1 MYARVLTA
9 SLLGLSCEKTW
20 AEVDCE
26 TGIPS
31 FSVVGLANQSI
42 KEARERI
49 KSAILNSGYSF
60 PTSKI
65 TVNLTPANIKK
76 DGSHFD
82 LPIALALL
90 IAADVAKVKEYD
102 GSIANGKIAVIGEL
116 SLDGKVRAVDGA
128 LSMIIGLQKE
138 GVTRMIIPKANFSEA
153 RLVKGMLI
161 YPVETLSEL
170 VDHVIG
176 KSPINVIE
184 ADGLDETRVTSN
196 LLDFG
201 DIKGQEMVKRA
212 AQVAAAGM
220 HGLLMIGPPGVGKSM
235 VGKRI
240 PGIMPSLTYKEKLEV
255 TQIYSISG
263 LLSEK
268 CPMISQRPF
277 RSPHHSISSISLVG
291 GGTTPMPGEISLAHN
306 GVLFLDEF
314 PEFKAQTLDMLRQ
327 PLEDGEVSIVRING
341 KVRYPARFMLV
352 AAMNPCRCGYFGD
365 PVHPCTCTQTDRDR
379 YLGKISGPLLDR
391 IDIHVSM
398 ERLLYDEISSKNSVH
413 STDTKALREKVL
425 VANKI
430 QMERYAGI
438 DISYNSQLTPRL
450 IEKYCVL
457 GNDCKSLLEAAFSR
471 WNMSARQYHRIL
483 KVSRTIADL
492 DEKESIDETHILEAL
507 NYRMPEKYF
516 NR

>member
-9 SLLGLSCEKTW
+9 SLFGLSCEKTW

-26 TGIPS
+26 NGLPG
-31 FSVVGLANQSI
+31 FSVVGLANQAI
-42 KEARERI
+42 KESRERI
-49 KSAILNSGYSF
+49 KSAIINCDYEF

-90 IAADVAKVKEYD
+90 ISADIAKVKDYD
-102 GSIANGKIAVIGEL
+102 NSLAKGNIACIGEL
-116 SLDGKVRAVDGA
+116 SLDGKVNPVDGA

-138 GVTRMIIPKANFSEA
+138 GVTRIIIPKGNFSEA
-153 RLVKGMLI
+153 RLVKGMLL
-161 YPVETLSEL
+161 YPVETLKDAI
-170 VDHVIG
+170 DHITGYV
-176 KSPINVIE
+176 PIKPFE
-184 ADGLDETRVTSN
+184 ADGLDESSSGA
-196 LLDFG
+196 LIPDFS

-220 HGLLMIGPPGVGKSM
+220 HGMLMLGPPGVGKSM

-240 PGIMPSLTYKEKLEV
+240 PGIMPPLSYKEKLEV
-255 TQIYSISG
+255 TQIYSVAG

-268 CPMISQRPF
+268 RPMISERPF
-277 RSPHHSISSISLVG
+277 RSPHHSISGISLVG
-291 GGTTPMPGEISLAHN
+291 GGTYPSPGEISLAHN

-314 PEFKAQTLDMLRQ
+314 PEFKMQTLDMLRQ

-341 KVRYPARFMLV
+341 KVTYPSRFMLV
-352 AAMNPCRCGYFGD
+352 AAMNPCRCGYYGD
-365 PVHPCTCTQTDRDR
+365 PVKPCTCTATERER
-379 YLGKISGPLLDR
+379 YIGKISGPLLDR
-391 IDIHVSM
+391 IDIHVVM
-398 ERLLYDEISSKNSVH
+398 ERIIYEDIATHKNIKT
-413 STDTKALREKVL
+413 TDTKTLREKVM

-430 QMERYAGI
+430 QEERYKKLSI
-438 DISYNSQLTPRL
+438 DYNSQLTPKL
-450 IEKYCVL
+450 IEKFCGL
-457 GNDCKSLLEAAFSR
+457 DNNSKSLMEAAFSR

-492 DEKESIDETHILEAL
+492 DESENIKEGHLLEAL
-507 NYRMPEKYF
+507 NYRIPEKYF
-516 NR
+516 R